1 MYCVICGRGLDLS
14 NRVGIVC
21 TVCHRARVAHKRPQ
35 GTLTVNYCQVC
46 GDLYSPGDASIRHES
61 CTPGSLKTSP

>member
-1 MYCVICGRGLDLS
+1 
-14 NRVGIVC
+14 
-21 TVCHRARVAHKRPQ
+21 
-35 GTLTVNYCQVC
+35 VC